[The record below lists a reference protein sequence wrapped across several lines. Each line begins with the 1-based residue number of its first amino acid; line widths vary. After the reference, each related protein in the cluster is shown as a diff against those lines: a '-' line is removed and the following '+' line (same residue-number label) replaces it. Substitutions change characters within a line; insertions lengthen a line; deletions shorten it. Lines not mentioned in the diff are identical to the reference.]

1 MRNMN
6 LDEQEKKTSDHWEK
20 SLEAHRK
27 TVRAG
32 RWILEIAI
40 DLQLTVHE
48 LDKAVEYAKENAYL
62 SSRKNFS

>member
-1 MRNMN
+1 MMGEREQTKKRKSW
-6 LDEQEKKTSDHWEK
+6 DE
-20 SLEAHRK
+20 SLEAYRK
-27 TVRAG
+27 TVMAG
-32 RWILEIAI
+32 RRILEIAI